1 MATNKKTTSTN
12 KKPVKQKVKRVAKKP
27 TKTNTIK
34 KGAMIDALIASLGIV
49 STACKTVGINRST
62 HYDWY
67 NNDPDYAEQVND
79 IAEHAHDMVESQL
92 HDQIRDGNTTATIF
106 YMKCKMRS
114 RGYVERQDVNLQTN
128 RPDLSALTTDEI
140 REHLKN
146 GKK

>member
-27 TKTNTIK
+27 TKSNTIK
-34 KGAMIDALIASLGIV
+34 KRAMIEALIASLGII
-49 STACKTVGINRST
+49 STACSSVGINRST

>member
-1 MATNKKTTSTN
+1 MATKKKTISTN

-27 TKTNTIK
+27 TKSNTIK
-34 KGAMIDALIASLGIV
+34 KGAMIDALVASLGIV

-79 IAEHAHDMVESQL
+79 VAEQAHDFVESQL
-92 HDQIRDGNTTATIF
+92 YNQIQDGNTTATIF

-146 GKK
+146 DKK

>member
-1 MATNKKTTSTN
+1 
-12 KKPVKQKVKRVAKKP
+12 
-27 TKTNTIK
+27 
-34 KGAMIDALIASLGIV
+34 MIEALIASLGII
-49 STACKTVGINRST
+49 STACSAVGINRST
-62 HYDWY
+62 HYEWIKTD
-67 NNDPDYAEQVND
+67 DHYAEQVID

-92 HDQIRDGNTTATIF
+92 HDQIKDGNTTATIF

-128 RPDLSALTTDEI
+128 RPDFSDLTTDEI

>member
-1 MATNKKTTSTN
+1 MAKKQKTMPES
-12 KKPVKQKVKRVAKKP
+12 KKPAKVKAKKVVRKP
-27 TKTNTIK
+27 TKTNTLK
-34 KGAMIDALIASLGIV
+34 KAMIDALIKSLGIV

-62 HYDWY
+62 HYDWF
-67 NNDPDYAEQVND
+67 NNDEHYAEQVND
-79 IAEHAHDMVESQL
+79 VAEQAHDFVESQL

-140 REHLKN
+140 REHLKD

>member
-1 MATNKKTTSTN
+1 
-12 KKPVKQKVKRVAKKP
+12 
-27 TKTNTIK
+27 
-34 KGAMIDALIASLGIV
+34 
-49 STACKTVGINRST
+49 
-62 HYDWY
+62 
-67 NNDPDYAEQVND
+67 
-79 IAEHAHDMVESQL
+79 MVESQL

>member
-1 MATNKKTTSTN
+1 MATNKKNTSTN
-12 KKPVKQKVKRVAKKP
+12 KKPVKRRAKPVAKKP

>member
-1 MATNKKTTSTN
+1 MAIKPKPKVKAKPTKKRAKPVVKKTTKS
-12 KKPVKQKVKRVAKKP
+12 
-27 TKTNTIK
+27 NTIK
-34 KGAMIDALIASLGIV
+34 KGAMIEALIASLGIV
-49 STACKTVGINRST
+49 STACSAVGINRST
-62 HYDWY
+62 HYEWIKTD
-67 NNDPDYAEQVND
+67 DHYAEQVND

-92 HDQIRDGNTTATIF
+92 HDQIKDGNTTATIF

-128 RPDLSALTTDEI
+128 RPDFSDLTTDEI

>member
-1 MATNKKTTSTN
+1 MATKKKTTSTN

-79 IAEHAHDMVESQL
+79 VAEQAHDFVESQL
-92 HDQIRDGNTTATIF
+92 YNQIQDGNTTATIF
-106 YMKCKMRS
+106 YMKCK
-114 RGYVERQDVNLQTN
+114 
-128 RPDLSALTTDEI
+128 
-140 REHLKN
+140 
-146 GKK
+146 